1 VGIGLRTVL
10 TRVALV
16 AALIAGTAIAAGA
29 GGFGA
34 RAEAISTL
42 TYLYGVSCTSP
53 SACTAVGNSDTA
65 PPVTTSL
72 AERWNGSRWTIQRTP
87 SPRVVLTNLY
97 AVSCASRSSCIG
109 VGAPNDLAEKWN
121 GATWTIQ
128 RTPQFTHPAEGAI
141 LYGVSCTS
149 STACTAVGT
158 TGSPSA
164 PFQVSLAMRWNG
176 STWQVQSTPNRSTPS
191 GGTYLKAVSCASR
204 TACTAV
210 GFVGNEA
217 LAEAN
222 IPLAMSWNGARW
234 TIQPTPVPSGTNNT
248 NLYGVSCVSAAACM
262 AVGYAAESTGVG
274 TVPLAE
280 SWNGSTWAISPVP
293 APPGEG
299 LETTLYGVSC
309 TSRNACTAVGSY
321 YNPVDSSTQS
331 LAERWNGS
339 AWTIQQTVNPGNV
352 VDLYGVSCASSTACT
367 AVGRSFSGATAG
379 WTSLIEHWNGTTWT
393 RASSPNP

>member
-1 VGIGLRTVL
+1 M
-10 TRVALV
+10 V

-29 GGFGA
+29 SGSGA
-34 RAEAISTL
+34 QAEAISTL
-42 TYLYGVSCTSP
+42 TYLYGVSCTSAR
-53 SACTAVGNSDTA
+53 ACTAVGNSDTA
-65 PPVTTSL
+65 PPLTTSL

-87 SPRVVLTNLY
+87 NPRVALTYLY
-97 AVSCASRSSCIG
+97 AVSCASPSSCIG
-109 VGAPNDLAEKWN
+109 VGAPNGLAEKWN
-121 GATWTIQ
+121 GASWTIQ
-128 RTPQFTHPAEGAI
+128 PTPQFTHPTEEAI
-141 LYGVSCTS
+141 LYGVSCAS

-176 STWQVQSTPNRSTPS
+176 SAWQVQSTPNRTSPV
-191 GGTYLKAVSCASR
+191 GGTYLRAVSCASR

-210 GFVGNEA
+210 GFVGNEE

-222 IPLAMSWNGARW
+222 VPLAMSWNGARW
-234 TIQPTPVPSGTNNT
+234 TIQSTPVPAGTNNT
-248 NLYGVSCVSAAACM
+248 NLNGVSCVSAAACM

-280 SWNGSTWAISPVP
+280 SWNGSTWAISPMP

-309 TSRNACTAVGSY
+309 TSRNACTAVGDY
-321 YNPVDSSTQS
+321 YNPVDSRTQS

-339 AWTIQQTVNPGNV
+339 AWTIQQTVNPGND
-352 VDLYGVSCASSTACT
+352 VDLYGASCASATASACT
-367 AVGRSFSGATAG
+367 AVGRSFGGATTG
-379 WTSLIEHWNGTTWT
+379 WTSLIERWNGTTWT